1 MTVKILLSITALALS
16 VCASAKIDYAD
27 YKKLQE
33 AYQISAQEAEK
44 LSESG
49 NPYAKLR
56 SALDNIPYMREKSVS
71 EIRELYEK
79 RGLQLAG
86 YYLSN
91 FLKDKAEREKLLEKL
106 AAGGGDYACSA
117 AKCDLL
123 FDNLKASAD
132 ASDAKKFN
140 AAFDSLLSFAKD
152 RFQPAAVKLAFFIE
166 TNCGK
171 IKNFRDAAAEL
182 PALYGILSHA
192 SKEMEFYQMKRGE
205 ALAKRGDWKGA
216 MEILKPLSEKFL
228 AREKFSA
235 AQSLARFTSGNFY
248 GEAKS
253 AALVA
258 HAYRDGLGIEANPAK
273 AELLQG
279 KIRSLKNP
287 HFCLSFEST
296 FALTY
301 GNKRMFVAD
310 SPEEAAMYANM
321 AREFENSA
329 TDRMREYNASI
340 EEKIKKAANK
350 SLEELKNSS
359 DGIEKVVYAKKLLG
373 LETLFAFDYV
383 IGKYDKQKAKDAL
396 SILERLSAESN
407 AYASL
412 ALSEL
417 YSSGNSKNA
426 SFIAA
431 NMPVDFNA
439 EKARLYAREAARQSE
454 EAAWTAQALRIL
466 GDLFLLKT
474 SLPKYFPLD
483 GFTVKTDSADSALK
497 MYHDAACLGDTQAL
511 LRLAQIYEG
520 IPISCEKYLIEP
532 NERAAFAYKMES
544 LDLGNMEKA
553 GEVILSLY
561 FGSGVKQ
568 NIPLAKKYLLKF
580 LRRGGSENGILCE
593 LAAIMAEN
601 GELDAYPPEKAESI
615 RKKIDRRTWG
625 HAILSFY
632 NLGKFKSEDGL
643 KYWRNFASKIE
654 PRPIKAREEFDEYFA
669 SLPQTSENRFL
680 RAICSY
686 NPLDMQNSANKYSA
700 RGDLLKL
707 ADAGYP
713 DAVKIMSST
722 PIPIILNAPDKYK
735 QSAKDL
741 NLPIKVSSDADAE
754 YNMRMYAKTG
764 DDGFLYKVSNA
775 SIPTDFILDSL
786 SKHSKNA
793 NFSIP
798 LAISKL
804 LKAQSGKSAGEFDEA
819 VSLLNRLSK
828 MPKIKKLAFA
838 VLSYAYSGA
847 IKGRGNP
854 ILCSAYAKSAG
865 EITQDIY
872 IYPDFL
878 IVSSPANTEAKK
890 KLVLYLNTI
899 FSSNPYDAHNFE
911 NNPLEDLR
919 RAHKLSPEN
928 EALSYALAKSELK
941 NKNYKDAFKL
951 FETLHKNSP
960 EDLNYCA
967 ALGDMHYYG
976 LGVKSDK
983 AEGLKCY
990 GKLFESLGGDS
1001 FNSEQAYFIVI
1012 NSISSGNYVNY
1023 YKPNI
1028 PPDFIIKNIGKIPL
1042 DRKDVSSFEL
1052 LNFLE
1057 KHAEV
1062 PLRDAIENKLIAA
1075 GDANTIVHK
1084 ARRLLRQ
1091 KKPETDKQAFKL
1103 ICKMHE
1109 SGVGSA
1115 YLGGLYFNGRGTQK
1129 DYKKAIELFECALK
1143 ENSGNINT
1151 SACAWLA
1158 LMHKEG
1164 FGVEKSEE
1172 ASLKYIDLLSK
1183 SPNFAQDAYPLALH
1197 LIYGDGYLSDSQGMP
1212 KCPELGVE
1220 LLKRSASA
1228 AANEGF
1234 LAPIILYAQICEDG
1248 KFAKRDPK
1256 KSLELYGM
1264 SIDSYKNGRSANEVS
1279 TAYLNAA
1286 RLLKLSGAAEDQKK
1300 AANLT
1305 FKWLKLFPNDI
1316 DAKTDAALLYISGIG
1331 AEKNPDKAKEYL
1343 ESAIG
1348 AAKGNNKL
1356 LWRAYGI
1363 LAYCHMK
1370 GIFGERDGK
1379 KLAEILFLIR
1389 KIPVDKNTLRHPFLF
1404 YAQWFNPRAKSDVL
1418 RSCKDPVLP
1427 KDENISLF
1435 WLGQLEA
1442 LADTQS
1448 NPKCALRIY
1457 EYILSFFDPK
1467 NGFDNPQKAEALK
1480 AKLQMARANATQRAK
1495 K

>member
-27 YKKLQE
+27 YKKLQD
-33 AYQISAQEAEK
+33 AYQISAPEAEK

-56 SALDNIPYMREKSVS
+56 SALDNIPYEREKSVS

-79 RGLQLAG
+79 RGLRLAG

-106 AAGGGDYACSA
+106 AAEGDDYASSA

-123 FDNLKASAD
+123 FDNLKASLD
-132 ASDAKKFN
+132 AADAKKFN
-140 AAFDSLLSFAKD
+140 AAFDSLLSLAKGG
-152 RFQPAAVKLAFFIE
+152 FQPAAVKLAFFIE

-182 PALYGILSHA
+182 PALYGILSRA
-192 SKEMEFYQMKRGE
+192 SKEGEFYQMKRGE

-216 MEILKPLSEKFL
+216 MEILKPIAEKFL

-258 HAYRDGLGIEANPAK
+258 HAYREGLGTEANPDK

-310 SPEEAAMYANM
+310 SPKEAAMYANM

-329 TDRMREYNASI
+329 TDRLREYNASI
-340 EEKIKKAANK
+340 KEKIKKAYNK

-359 DGIEKVVYAKKLLG
+359 DDIEKVVYAKKLLG
-373 LETLFAFDYV
+373 LQTLFAFDYL
-383 IGKYDKQKAKDAL
+383 IGRYDKQKAKDAL

-412 ALSEL
+412 ALAEL
-417 YSSGNSKNA
+417 YSGGNSENA
-426 SFIAA
+426 SFKVV
-431 NMPVDFNA
+431 NMPVDFSA
-439 EKARLYAREAARQSE
+439 QKARLYALEAVRQSV

-497 MYHDAACLGDTQAL
+497 MYHAAACLGDTKSL

-520 IPISCEKYLIEP
+520 IPISHKKYLIEP

-580 LRRGGSENGILCE
+580 LRSGGSENGILCE
-593 LAAIMAEN
+593 LAAIMAER
-601 GELDAYPPEKAESI
+601 GELYGYPPEKAESI
-615 RKKIDRRTWG
+615 REKIDKYTWS

-643 KYWRNFASKIE
+643 KYWRNSASEIE
-654 PRPIKAREEFDEYFA
+654 PRPIKAREEFAEYFA
-669 SLPQTSENRFL
+669 SLPQTTENRFL

-713 DAVKIMSST
+713 DAVKIMSSN

-735 QSAKDL
+735 QSAKNL
-741 NLPIKVSSDADAE
+741 NLPIEVSSDADAE

-775 SIPTDFILDSL
+775 HIPTDFILDSL

-798 LAISKL
+798 LAIAKL
-804 LKAQSGKSAGEFDEA
+804 LKAQEKSAGEFDEA
-819 VSLLNRLSK
+819 VSLLNGISK

-854 ILCSAYAKSAG
+854 ILCSAYAKSAAG
-865 EITQDIY
+865 ITQDIY
-872 IYPDFL
+872 ISPDSL
-878 IVSSPANTEAKK
+878 IGSATANPEAKK
-890 KLVLYLNTI
+890 KLALYLNTI
-899 FSSNPYDAHNFE
+899 FPSNPYDVHNFE

-919 RAHKLSPEN
+919 NAHKLNPEN

-960 EDLNYCA
+960 EDLNYFA

-983 AEGLKCY
+983 AKGLKYY

-1012 NSISSGNYVNY
+1012 NSISSGNYVNF

-1042 DRKDVSSFEL
+1042 NRKDGSYFEL

-1057 KHAEV
+1057 KHAYTS
-1062 PLRDAIENKLIAA
+1062 LRDAIENKLIAS
-1075 GDANTIVHK
+1075 GNANAIAHK
-1084 ARRLLRQ
+1084 ALRLLRK

-1103 ICKMHE
+1103 ICKIHK
-1109 SGVGSA
+1109 SGLGST

-1143 ENSGNINT
+1143 ENPGNINT

-1164 FGVEKSEE
+1164 LGVEKSEE

-1183 SPNFAQDAYPLALH
+1183 SPNFAQDAYPLALQM
-1197 LIYGDGYLSDSQGMP
+1197 IYGSGYLSDSQGMP

-1234 LAPIILYAQICEDG
+1234 LTPIILYAQICEDG
-1248 KFAKRDPK
+1248 KFAKRNLQK
-1256 KSLELYGM
+1256 ALELYEM
-1264 SIDSYKNGRSANEVS
+1264 SIASYKSGRPSNEVS
-1279 TAYLNAA
+1279 TVYLNAA
-1286 RLLKLSGAAEDQKK
+1286 RLLKLSGTAEDQKK

-1305 FKWLKLFPNDI
+1305 FKWLELFPNNI

-1331 AEKNPDKAKEYL
+1331 VEKNPEKAKEYL
-1343 ESAIG
+1343 ESAIC
-1348 AAKGNNKL
+1348 AAKGDNKV

-1370 GIFGERDGK
+1370 GIFGERNDK
-1379 KLAEILFLIR
+1379 KLDEILSLIR

-1404 YAQWFNPRAKSDVL
+1404 YAQWFNPHAKSGVL
-1418 RSCKDPVLP
+1418 RACKDPVLP
-1427 KDENISLF
+1427 KDEKISLF

-1442 LADTQS
+1442 LADTQT
-1448 NPKCALRIY
+1448 NPICALRIY
-1457 EYILSFFDPK
+1457 EDIRSFFDPK
-1467 NGFDNPQKAEALK
+1467 NGFDNPRKLEAVE
-1480 AKLQMARANATQRAK
+1480 AKLQRARTNAAKRAK